1 MVWPLRRLPWAAR
14 RWGRRRLKAEAA
26 GDRMAAEAPSWVA
39 GRTAAEAATKGPLLA
54 APTAWDPVPMR
65 STAGGMSIVARTR
78 IGTVITSTPI
88 GTAITGPTRR
98 TVALA
103 GGGLQR
109 GACGCAATSARP
121 MDIGTATLS
130 RTIGRA
136 IIAPTADIPPAL
148 FVRPSGGVPP
158 TDTERRQGLG
168 WRGKGR
174 PSKSPAPRGGGA

>member
-1 MVWPLRRLPWAAR
+1 
-14 RWGRRRLKAEAA
+14 
-26 GDRMAAEAPSWVA
+26 MAAEAPSWVA
-39 GRTAAEAATKGPLLA
+39 GRTAAEAATKGSLLA

-109 GACGCAATSARP
+109 GACGGAATSARP
-121 MDIGTATLS
+121 MDIGTATLR
-130 RTIGRA
+130 RTIGRGFYP
-136 IIAPTADIPPAL
+136 PTAGT
-148 FVRPSGGVPP
+148 PSRH
-158 TDTERRQGLG
+158 ECH
-168 WRGKGR
+168 
-174 PSKSPAPRGGGA
+174 

>member
-1 MVWPLRRLPWAAR
+1 
-14 RWGRRRLKAEAA
+14 
-26 GDRMAAEAPSWVA
+26 MAAEAPSWVA
-39 GRTAAEAATKGPLLA
+39 GRTAAEAATKGSLLA

-109 GACGCAATSARP
+109 GARWCAATRARP
-121 MDIGTATLS
+121 IDIGTPTLNP
-130 RTIGRA
+130 TFGRA
-136 IIAPTADIPPAL
+136 DFP
-148 FVRPSGGVPP
+148 PP
-158 TDTERRQGLG
+158 TDY
-168 WRGKGR
+168 R
-174 PSKSPAPRGGGA
+174 PP